1 MSTTPTPTK
10 AAHEAAEYI
19 ATARQ
24 AAETT
29 LEAFREARSELQ
41 EAIAAV
47 EHDEADADATLEFLV
62 VLRREAAEA
71 IRRIPSR
78 PELQRAYDRYSH
90 GSGPERIIERL
101 DRRITELRGQ
111 GAYAPSSPSWRIDYY
126 APAAREAGEVWHL
139 HADQVAGL
147 SRGNELVESVR
158 REMGP
163 LPANG
168 EGEYVIA
175 PRPADEADPHH
186 RGAKSWQPMVV
197 LLGDIVRLH
206 REHEAAEQ
214 RRREEH
220 EAAEAARR
228 EAERRATEARRKEL
242 LDALSDPET
251 AAEARRILAAP
262 KTKKG
267 R

>member
-1 MSTTPTPTK
+1 MTPTPTK
-10 AAHEAAEYI
+10 AAHEAAKYI

-24 AAETT
+24 TAETT
-29 LEAFREARSELQ
+29 LEAFRAARSELQ

-62 VLRREAAEA
+62 VLRREAADT
-71 IRRIPSR
+71 ILRIPSR
-78 PELQRAYDRYSH
+78 PELQRVYDPYRH

-111 GAYAPSSPSWRIDYY
+111 GAYAPSSPSWRIDHY

-139 HADQVAGL
+139 HAHQVAGL
-147 SRGNELVESVR
+147 SRGNELIEEVR
-158 REMGP
+158 REMGA
-163 LPANG
+163 LPVGGA
-168 EGEYVIA
+168 GEYVIA
-175 PRPADEADPHH
+175 PRPDEADPHQ
-186 RGAKSWQPMVV
+186 RGPKTWQPMVV
-197 LLGDIVRLH
+197 LLGDILRLH
-206 REHEAAEQ
+206 RSHEAAEQ

-242 LDALSDPET
+242 LAALSDPDT
-251 AAEARRILAAP
+251 AAEARRILAQP
-262 KTKKG
+262 QTKKG